1 MAGSALALVFTVK
14 NSGWVSG
21 DCLPSRATSG
31 PVCVERDER
40 VGVGLYRLREAAET
54 TELSDNA
61 TFIFTFLEQPRAIHI
76 SESLGREMGIITCR
90 LGSNN
95 ARSELKYAGGAGLD

>member
-1 MAGSALALVFTVK
+1 MAGTAQALVFTVK

-21 DCLPSRATSG
+21 DCLPSQVTLR
-31 PVCVERDER
+31 PVCVNRDER
-40 VGVGLYRLREAAET
+40 VGVSLYRLREAAET
-54 TELSDNA
+54 TELLDNA
-61 TFIFTFLEQPRAIHI
+61 TFIFTFVEQPRAIHI